1 MLELPP
7 AKAERHMARQLERK
21 AQTLRRRGFGA
32 ATIEAET
39 NKAEAAIRALLF
51 RTVFEGGA
59 G

>member
-1 MLELPP
+1 
-7 AKAERHMARQLERK
+7 MARQLERK